1 MSSLDHQA
9 ALAAPDVERCASFER
24 RSHGRRDAMGRVARI
39 DALGLV
45 GLARLRNMSNGGAM
59 ISVHAPLACGGPVR
73 ISFDCTNSIQGRI
86 AWSTG
91 GRAGIRFL
99 APIDCAAFIGKVASD
114 RGTSAIRAPRLPVNC
129 AAWAKGPG
137 GSFPTIVSNISE
149 TGLKICHGGSLPAG
163 TTIEISFGRDMKLA
177 GTVRWSNGHFAGVEL
192 ERRLAPE
199 DLANAR
205 QFPAW
210 GLRAA

>member
-91 GRAGIRFL
+91 GRAGIRYL
-99 APIDCAAFIGKVASD
+99 APLDCAAFIGKVASD

-129 AAWAKGPG
+129 AAWAKVPEGAFQQL
-137 GSFPTIVSNISE
+137 SATFPKRV
-149 TGLKICHGGSLPAG
+149 
-163 TTIEISFGRDMKLA
+163 
-177 GTVRWSNGHFAGVEL
+177 
-192 ERRLAPE
+192 
-199 DLANAR
+199 
-205 QFPAW
+205 
-210 GLRAA
+210 